1 MNKELK
7 PCPFCG
13 GAAELEEKYAIMGQ
27 KVQAYVRCKAC
38 GTTSGYFSENIA
50 YCANEKAIEAWNRR
64 YEDGNTCQR

>member
-13 GAAELEEKYAIMGQ
+13 GAAELKGINAMIGR
-27 KVQAYVRCKAC
+27 KAQAYVRCKAC

-64 YEDGNTCQR
+64 YEDGNTC